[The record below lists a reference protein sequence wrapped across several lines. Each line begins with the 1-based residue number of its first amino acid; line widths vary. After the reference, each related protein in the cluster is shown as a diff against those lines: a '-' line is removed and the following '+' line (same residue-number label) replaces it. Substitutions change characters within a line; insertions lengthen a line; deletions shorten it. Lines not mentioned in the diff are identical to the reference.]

1 LYAAPATTNNYARPL
16 PATPTATAKKIKISA
31 EEPQQSQ
38 QAEQPNKTRMC
49 IFSCR
54 RKFFIKDGGAG
65 S

>member
-1 LYAAPATTNNYARPL
+1 LYAAAATTNNYAKTL
-16 PATPTATAKKIKISA
+16 PATPTTTAKKVKISA
-31 EEPQQSQ
+31 EQSQ
-38 QAEQPNKTRMC
+38 QAEQTEQPNKTRMC